1 MNKKEIL
8 INLYQ
13 TKDKLDLEYQ
23 ELFSEVFINHIK
35 ELDLS
40 CDELQK
46 SIHNFEEFLLL
57 INQYS
62 TDLVNQSF
70 DNISKIT
77 D

>member
-8 INLYQ
+8 IHLYQ
-13 TKDKLDLEYQ
+13 TKDKLDLKYQ
-23 ELFSEVFINHIK
+23 ELFLESFIKQING
-35 ELDLS
+35 LNLS
-40 CDELQK
+40 NDEKKDVLN
-46 SIHNFEEFLLL
+46 NFEELLLL

-70 DNISKIT
+70 DSISKIV

>member
-1 MNKKEIL
+1 LNKKEIL

-23 ELFSEVFINHIK
+23 ELFSEVFSNHIK
-35 ELDLS
+35 EFDLS
-40 CDELQK
+40 CDDYQK
-46 SIHNFEEFLLL
+46 LLHNFEEFLLL

-62 TDLVNQSF
+62 TDLINQSF
-70 DNISKIT
+70 DKISKIT